1 MILNSTSAFTNIPR
15 KIISLVPS
23 QTELLHFLELDTE
36 TVGITKF
43 CIYPAPWR
51 DTKII
56 VGGTKQV
63 NASLIDQI
71 QPDLIIAN
79 KEENDRDQILA
90 LANKYP
96 VWVTDVNNLDDA
108 LQMIRDIGQLSN
120 RTKKAQLLVDE
131 ISTRFAKLEQN
142 MLNLDP
148 IPAAY
153 LIWREPWMT
162 VGGGTFIHDMMQRAG
177 LLNVFRDQ
185 PRYPTINMEILKQS
199 GCKSLLLS
207 SEPYPFSSKHADALN
222 IILPDIKMILT
233 NGEMFSWY
241 GSRLLLAPDYFISLI
256 DRMRTSN

>member
-51 DTKII
+51 DTKTI

-71 QPDLIIAN
+71 EPDLIIAN
-79 KEENDRDQILA
+79 KEENDREQILS

-120 RTKKAQLLVDE
+120 RIEKARELAEE
-131 ISTRFAKLEQN
+131 ISSRFAKLEQYIGGV
-142 MLNLDP
+142 DP

-162 VGGGTFIHDMMQRAG
+162 VGGGTFINDMMQRAG

-185 PRYPTINMEILKQS
+185 PRYPTINMEILEQS
-199 GCKSLLLS
+199 GCKAMLLS

-241 GSRLLLAPDYFISLI
+241 GSRLLLAPDYFFSLI

>member
-36 TVGITKF
+36 IVGITKF

-71 QPDLIIAN
+71 EPDLIIAN
-79 KEENDRDQILA
+79 KEENDREQILS

-120 RTKKAQLLVDE
+120 RIEKARELAEE
-131 ISTRFAKLEQN
+131 ISSRFAKLEQYISGV
-142 MLNLDP
+142 DP

-153 LIWREPWMT
+153 LIWHEPWMT
-162 VGGGTFIHDMMQRAG
+162 VGGGTFINDMMQRAG

-185 PRYPTINMEILKQS
+185 PRYPTINMEILEQS
-199 GCKSLLLS
+199 GCKAMLLS

-241 GSRLLLAPDYFISLI
+241 GSRLLLAPDYFFSLI